1 MSSRA
6 LRKLQREQE
15 QQEQQEQVEHASA
28 EETSENEPPSQPRK
42 LNAFDM
48 LNQAEDQSLTEDEDE
63 REMDVGEVSTTTE
76 NIRDGNATLVQSPPT
91 PKAKSKKKKRAKK
104 KVTDAAQLEESSS
117 KKERLKDTASLD
129 EFDLALKS
137 LSTHPPAQGVM
148 SASAA
153 PHETFPEMYRLLAI
167 DSKNLNASNE
177 MKRLFGNVA
186 LEGGNDE
193 PGPGRRRGR
202 VQHLDLGG
210 ALAGRNSPVS
220 RGQGL
225 AGLALRRNVFIA
237 GKEEWPKATS
247 GGLGMELV
255 ERLNDGTT
263 EYRFLHNTVYQDV
276 QRQFEICVESL
287 DPQRL
292 IHLLQFNPYHISTL
306 LQVSEIA
313 KQQGDHS
320 VSGDLLERALFSFGR
335 SVHSSFVHGLSEG
348 KARMDFRRP
357 ENREFW
363 LAAWR
368 YVSNLGQRGTW
379 RTSYEWAKLV
389 FSLDPEGDPYCV
401 AINLDQL
408 ALRGGQAEH
417 FLKLCGCIPLDSF
430 LVRPSL
436 RISSALAKYR
446 LKDAQGSRS
455 QLREAIANYPYIFAR
470 LFQELNLEQTP
481 RSIWGHVPH
490 TNREK
495 FECEVYVHNAKD
507 LWNTPEAISLLVEVA
522 ESAERG
528 LAAPRQDQEITLD
541 EARHIL
547 LSGTP
552 ALIDLLPRG
561 LTTLHTSTSDPLP
574 PVENLPSYS
583 SVTATEDSQ
592 AHESADRQPAPP
604 AVPAASEGSETN
616 GDDVRELNG
625 LQNFFSRFLPWV
637 ESRETSNQ
645 DEAFQR
651 AATESGEPEEVV
663 RQHGSRLVQLLQ
675 RVVGMNIDTL
685 LHPMEQTTGV
695 PNAMGT
701 GTASANGADSDEDE
715 HTQLPDLVPA
725 GGIPPTEPATSGPTA
740 LQAQEGPYDDER
752 NQRWLAGQ
760 GMLKVQEFTAQHGAD
775 ESAWGSYTADGE
787 ALISE
792 YAGRV
797 RQLKHQRTR
806 DFIINYPLRQ
816 GTSTEVRDLVQ
827 RYVSRSRL

>member
-6 LRKLQREQE
+6 LRKIQREQE
-15 QQEQQEQVEHASA
+15 QQKQVKHASA
-28 EETSENEPPSQPRK
+28 EEKSEDEPPIQPKK

-48 LNQAEDQSLTEDEDE
+48 LSQAEDQPSTEDEDE
-63 REMDVGEVSTTTE
+63 RETDAVDVLTRTGKAT
-76 NIRDGNATLVQSPPT
+76 DGNSSPVRRS
-91 PKAKSKKKKRAKK
+91 PKVKPKLKKKKKAKK
-104 KVTDAAQLEESSS
+104 QTTDAAQLDKSSS
-117 KKERLKDTASLD
+117 KKDISRDTAGLD
-129 EFDLALKS
+129 EIDIALKS
-137 LSTHPPAQGVM
+137 LSTHPSTQGVT
-148 SASAA
+148 SVSPAS
-153 PHETFPEMYRLLAI
+153 HETFPEMYQLLAI
-167 DSKNLNASNE
+167 DSKSLNAANE

-186 LEGGNDE
+186 LEDGNDE

-210 ALAGRNSPVS
+210 ALAGRNSPIS

-225 AGLALRRNVFIA
+225 AGLALRRNVFVA

-263 EYRFLHNTVYQDV
+263 EYRFLHNTIYQDV
-276 QRQFEICVESL
+276 QRQFENCVESL

-320 VSGDLLERALFSFGR
+320 VSGDLIERALFSFGR
-335 SVHSSFVHGLSEG
+335 AVQSSFVTALSEG

-389 FSLDPEGDPYCV
+389 LSLDPEGDPYCV

-408 ALRGGQAEH
+408 ALRGGQTEH
-417 FLKLCGCIPLDSF
+417 FLKLCGCAPLDSF
-430 LVRPSL
+430 LKRPNL

-446 LKDAQGSRS
+446 IKDAQGSRS
-455 QLREAIANYPYIFAR
+455 QLREAIANYPYIFTR
-470 LFQELNLEQTP
+470 LFQELNLEYTP
-481 RSIWGHVPH
+481 KSIWGQVPQ
-490 TNREK
+490 TDREK

-528 LAAPRQDQEITLD
+528 LPALRLDQEITLD

-547 LSGTP
+547 LSGAPT
-552 ALIDLLPRG
+552 LINLLPRG
-561 LTTLHTSTSDPLP
+561 LTTLHTTSSDPVP
-574 PVENLPSYS
+574 PTENLLSYS
-583 SVTATEDSQ
+583 SATADDVSQ
-592 AHESADRQPAPP
+592 ALESADRQPIPP
-604 AVPAASEGSETN
+604 AVPAALEGNDSDGE
-616 GDDVRELNG
+616 DVRELNS
-625 LQNFFSRFLPWV
+625 LQNFFSRFLPWI

-645 DEAFQR
+645 NEAFHR
-651 AATESGEPEEVV
+651 AAAESGEPEEVI
-663 RQHGSRLVQLLQ
+663 RQRGNRLVQLLQ
-675 RVVGMNIDTL
+675 RVVGMDIDTS
-685 LHPMEQTTGV
+685 LHVVEQTTGT
-695 PNAMGT
+695 PNAT
-701 GTASANGADSDEDE
+701 STEIDSADGDGSDDDQYA
-715 HTQLPDLVPA
+715 QLPDLIPA
-725 GGIPPTEPATSGPTA
+725 GGIPPTEPATPESTA
-740 LQAQEGPYDDER
+740 SESQAQPYDDER

-760 GMLKVQEFTAQHGAD
+760 GMLRVKEFATQHGAD
-775 ESAWGSYTADGE
+775 ESAWGSHAAEGE

-792 YAGRV
+792 YAERV
-797 RQLKHQRTR
+797 RQLRQQRTR
-806 DFIINYPLRQ
+806 DFIINYSLRQ
-816 GTSTEVRDLVQ
+816 GTSAAVRDLVL